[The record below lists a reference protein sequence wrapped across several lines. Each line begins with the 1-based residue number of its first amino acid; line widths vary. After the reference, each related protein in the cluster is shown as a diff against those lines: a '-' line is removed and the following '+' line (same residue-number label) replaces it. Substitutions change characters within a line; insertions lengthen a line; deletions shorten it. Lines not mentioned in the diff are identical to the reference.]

1 MLPWLAVAGAAV
13 TGSGV
18 GALIRWGVAPLVLLP
33 KDCLPE
39 LLELAPGVS
48 LLLTVVEI
56 LETAAR
62 RPDLCLPADLTA
74 LPDVCC
80 GSEAVASAVSACSLA
95 LTEGGVDTE
104 ASSNNGRCPAAGNGV
119 IAGACTREVKES
131 SAAGCKAGAAGATE
145 AALKRLLAFLSL
157 EAEERAEE
165 EGLDAKALRRRNGEG
180 CSTAGGVSGLPPFS
194 LSSCRGCSFS

>member
-1 MLPWLAVAGAAV
+1 MLPWLAVAGVAV
-13 TGSGV
+13 AGSEV
-18 GALIRWGVAPLVLLP
+18 GALMRWGVALLVLLP
-33 KDCLPE
+33 EDCLPE
-39 LLELAPGVS
+39 LLDLAPGVS
-48 LLLTVVEI
+48 LLLTAVEI

-80 GSEAVASAVSACSLA
+80 GSEAAASALSACSPA

-104 ASSNNGRCPAAGNGV
+104 ASSIKGNCAAAGNGV
-119 IAGACTREVKES
+119 IAGAFTREVKES
-131 SAAGCKAGAAGATE
+131 SAAGCKAGVPAD
-145 AALKRLLAFLSL
+145 ALKSLLALFPL

-180 CSTAGGVSGLPPFS
+180 CGTAGGVSGLPPFS
-194 LSSCRGCSFS
+194 LPFCPGCSFS